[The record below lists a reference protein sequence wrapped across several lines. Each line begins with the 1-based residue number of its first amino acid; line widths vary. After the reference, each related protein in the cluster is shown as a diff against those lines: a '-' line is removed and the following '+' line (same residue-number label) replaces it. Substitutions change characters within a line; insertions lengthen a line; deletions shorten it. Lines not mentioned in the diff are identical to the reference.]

1 MATIMAA
8 PGRSPFSRMR
18 KPSLLVIFL
27 TVFINLIG
35 FGIVLPLLPTY
46 GEEYNAG
53 GFMIGAI
60 IASFSVM
67 QFLFAPAWGKLS
79 DRIGRRP
86 VLLISNFGSIV
97 SYAMFALSAWSSFSP
112 RTAVLV
118 LLASRVFAGAC
129 GANLSVASAYIA
141 DITPPEGRS
150 KGMGLI
156 GAAFGLGFI
165 LGPPLGSES
174 ARHFGLA
181 GPGWVAAALCALNFI
196 LACILLGESRQA
208 TSSHAVDRPRLA
220 QWGHV
225 LRQPKVG
232 VLIGLY
238 ALSTFCFACYECT
251 LPLLLG
257 SPAFHPNDFKA
268 ARSLAAKLT
277 KSADP
282 VSQQLRTKLDAG
294 FLHALSEQDKTDAA
308 LQRLFFVEFNRQIK
322 SPDFLAGEARQLIP
336 QRDETK
342 HLATQKAAGSTIKRL
357 NRLLLEDAY
366 PDEIKRQTLYYD
378 KQRIGYLF
386 MYCGLVS
393 VLIQGG
399 GIGRLVKRF
408 GEQRIIL
415 SSLVII
421 AVSLLLIPYAGSL
434 AMLLVALGLVSLGT
448 GINRAPT
455 MGLISLHSTAGEQGS
470 TMGVA
475 QSAGTMARIVGP
487 PVATTL
493 YSVQPHSPYWLAAIV
508 AVVASWLAWRYL
520 LGARPVA

>member
-1 MATIMAA
+1 
-8 PGRSPFSRMR
+8 MR
-18 KPSLLVIFL
+18 KPSLLIIFL
-27 TVFINLIG
+27 TVFIDLVG

-67 QFLFAPAWGKLS
+67 QFLFAPVWGKLS

-86 VLLISNFGSIV
+86 VLLISNFGSAA
-97 SYAMFALSAWSSFSP
+97 SYALFALSAWSGFSP
-112 RTAVLV
+112 TTAVAV

-150 KGMGLI
+150 KGMGMI

-181 GPGWVAAALCALNFI
+181 GPGWVAAALCAVNFG
-196 LACILLGESRQA
+196 LACVLLKESLQPG
-208 TSSHAVDRPRLA
+208 SGHAVDRPRLA

-257 SPAFHPNDFKA
+257 SPAFHPRDFRQPREL
-268 ARSLAAKLT
+268 ARKLT
-277 KSADP
+277 TGTEA
-282 VSQQLRTKLDAG
+282 VSESLRGKLSPG
-294 FLHALSEQDKTDAA
+294 FLAGIGAKDFTDSARRT
-308 LQRLFFVEFNRQIK
+308 LYFDEFNRVLS
-322 SPDFLAGEARQLIP
+322 SPTLFEAGIRQQLKLTPEAGKLAA
-336 QRDETK
+336 
-342 HLATQKAAGSTIKRL
+342 QKPVGTTIKRL
-357 NRLLLEDAY
+357 NRLLLEAAY
-366 PDEIKRQTLYYD
+366 REEIEPQTVYYD
-378 KQRIGYLF
+378 RQRIGYLF

-393 VLIQGG
+393 VLVQGG
-399 GIGRLVKRF
+399 GIGRLVKKF
-408 GEQRIIL
+408 GERRIIL

-421 AVSLLLIPYAGSL
+421 AVSLVLIPYSGTL
-434 AMLLVALGLVSLGT
+434 AMLLVSLGLISLGT

-455 MGLISLHSTAGEQGS
+455 MGLISVYSAAGEQGA

-475 QSAGTMARIVGP
+475 QSAGTLARIVGP
-487 PVATTL
+487 PMATTL
-493 YSVQPHSPYWLAAIV
+493 YAVQPHAPYWLAA
-508 AVVASWLAWRYL
+508 VVAAVAGLLAWRYL
-520 LGARPVA
+520 FGETAEKH

>member
-1 MATIMAA
+1 
-8 PGRSPFSRMR
+8 MR
-18 KPSLLVIFL
+18 KPSLLIIFL
-27 TVFINLIG
+27 TVFMDLVG

-67 QFLFAPAWGKLS
+67 QFLFAPVWGKLS

-86 VLLISNFGSIV
+86 VLLISNLGSAA
-97 SYAMFALSAWSSFSP
+97 SYAMFALSAWSGFSS
-112 RTAVLV
+112 TAAVLV
-118 LLASRVFAGAC
+118 LLGSRVFAGAC

-150 KGMGLI
+150 KGMGMI

-181 GPGWVAAALCALNFI
+181 GPGWVAAALCAVNFG
-196 LACILLGESRQA
+196 LACVLLKESLQPG
-208 TSSHAVDRPRLA
+208 SGHAADRPRLA

-257 SPAFHPNDFKA
+257 SPAFHPRDF
-268 ARSLAAKLT
+268 RQPRELAGQLIAGTNIVSGYMRLKLSPGFLLGIVQ
-277 KSADP
+277 KD
-282 VSQQLRTKLDAG
+282 VSDSELRTLCY
-294 FLHALSEQDKTDAA
+294 Q
-308 LQRLFFVEFNRQIK
+308 EFNRVLA
-322 SPDFLAGEARQLIP
+322 SPTLFEGAIWDQLKFTPEARQL
-336 QRDETK
+336 
-342 HLATQKAAGSTIKRL
+342 AAQKPTGTTTKRL
-357 NRLLLEDAY
+357 NRLLLEAAY
-366 PDEIKRQTLYYD
+366 PKEIAAQTVYYD
-378 KQRIGYLF
+378 RQRIGYLF

-393 VLIQGG
+393 VLVQGG
-399 GIGRLVKRF
+399 GIGRLVKKF
-408 GEQRIIL
+408 GERRIIL
-415 SSLVII
+415 SSLIII
-421 AVSLLLIPYAGSL
+421 AMSLVLIPYSGTL
-434 AMLLVALGLVSLGT
+434 AMLLVSLGLISLGT

-455 MGLISLHSTAGEQGS
+455 MGLISMYSAAGEQGA

-475 QSAGTMARIVGP
+475 QSAGTLARIVGP

-493 YSVQPHSPYWLAAIV
+493 YAIRPSSPYWLAAVV
-508 AVVASWLAWRYL
+508 AVVAGLLAWRYL
-520 LGARPVA
+520 FGVAADRD